1 MLTTVPTVQSVLTN
15 LIDAL
20 ESLQLLEG
28 IYGYITDKGC
38 RVVGIANQLSNEQ
51 RDAIWEINWKY
62 QNGNPQIDIEI
73 TLIRRRGRPI
83 SDLFHDDGSSSE
95 KTISGATNLN

>member
-1 MLTTVPTVQSVLTN
+1 VLTN

-38 RVVGIANQLSNEQ
+38 RVVGIANELSNEQ
-51 RDAIWEINWKY
+51 RDAIWEINWEY
-62 QNGNPQIDIEI
+62 QSKHPQIDVEI
-73 TLIRRRGRPI
+73 TLIRRHDRPL
-83 SDLFHDDGSSSE
+83 SELFLDDGSSVIRRDIASV
-95 KTISGATNLN
+95 